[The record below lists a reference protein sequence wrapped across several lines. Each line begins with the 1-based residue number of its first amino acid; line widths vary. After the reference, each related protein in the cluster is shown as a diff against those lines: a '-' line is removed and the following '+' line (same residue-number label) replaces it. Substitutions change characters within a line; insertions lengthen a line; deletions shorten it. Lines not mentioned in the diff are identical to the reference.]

1 MEIYNELV
9 RAIID
14 EVQKQIKGEFT
25 SSNGVEV
32 GQITNNGLKLDN
44 FKYEIKDYST
54 IETINPTNVGDR
66 VLVSTCGN
74 EVIVVGRIV

>member
-25 SSNGVEV
+25 ASNGVEV

-54 IETINPTNVGDR
+54 IETINPANVGER

-74 EVIVVGRIV
+74 EVIVIGRIV